1 MRNDTLKSLRKP
13 IRTLIWGG
21 IWLGAFGGVS
31 ALIPL
36 FGLAALAEAL
46 QTAPPDLHRIAML
59 AALIVVCTVL
69 GWLATTLAMGLTH
82 LADERLQARLRC
94 QMIAHLGVLPLGWF
108 TGTHSGMVRKAVE
121 DDLTELH
128 YLTAHH
134 EVERIRALSQP
145 IIGLFCLSLLD
156 WRLALLA
163 MATWPLYGVAYFW
176 MMRGYRE
183 NLQLM
188 DRDLAA
194 ISAAI
199 VELIRNI
206 VVIKSYRQAR
216 QNHHD
221 YGQATSRFALFYGGW
236 AGRTARIEAISA
248 LLLSVP
254 VIMLTSLAGG
264 YPLVTGGQMT
274 PVMLFAEIMVAMTL
288 PQCFQTLHTGNAAFK
303 RAQAAAERIDYLLSR
318 PSLPA
323 PTPTHPISPTSAE
336 VTFDHV
342 SFAYDDGRPVLNHL
356 SFTCAPGTVTA
367 LIGPSGAGKSTLA
380 RLVPR
385 FYDVSKGA
393 IRLGGVDV
401 RQLDRATLYRQVG
414 FVLQEVELLH
424 GTVRDNICLGHINAR
439 ESDIIAAAQA
449 AQIDSVIQALPQGY
463 DTMIGDGYCFS
474 GGEAQRIA
482 LARMILANR
491 PILILDEATSSAD
504 PEHEVQI
511 QAALSHLA
519 RGRTV
524 IVIAHRLASIAHAD
538 QILVLEDGRIVQKG
552 RHETLV
558 SQEGCYKDL
567 WEVENRAQP
576 LSHPAETEGALPC

>member
-13 IRTLIWGG
+13 VRTLIRGG
-21 IWLGAFGGVS
+21 IWLGALGGVS
-31 ALIPL
+31 ALVPL
-36 FGLAALAEAL
+36 FGLAALADAL
-46 QTAPPDLHRIAML
+46 QTAPPDLHRIAIL
-59 AALIVVCTVL
+59 AALIVICAVS

-82 LADERLQARLRC
+82 LADERLQARLRGR
-94 QMIAHLGVLPLGWF
+94 IITHLGVLPLGWF
-108 TGTHSGMVRKAVE
+108 TGTHSGIVRKAVE

-134 EVERIRALSQP
+134 EVERVRAVSQP
-145 IIGLFCLSLLD
+145 LIGLFCLSLLN

-163 MATWPLYGVAYFW
+163 VATWPLYGVAYLW

-183 NLQLM
+183 NLQHM

-216 QNHHD
+216 RIHND
-221 YGQATSRFALFYGGW
+221 YGQATSRFAAFYGGW

-264 YPLVTGGQMT
+264 YHLVTAGQVT
-274 PVMLFAEIMVAMTL
+274 PVMLLAEIMVAITL
-288 PQCFQTLHTGNAAFK
+288 PQSFQTLHTGNAAFK
-303 RAQAAAERIDYLLSR
+303 KAQAAAERLEHLLSL
-318 PSLPA
+318 PILPA
-323 PTPTHPISPTSAE
+323 PTHPLSPRSAE

-342 SFAYDDGRPVLNHL
+342 SFAYDDGRPVLGHI

-385 FYDVSKGA
+385 FYDVTEGA

-401 RQLDRATLYRQVG
+401 RQLDRATLYKQVG

-424 GTVRDNICLGHINAR
+424 GTVRDNIRLGKVDAG

-463 DTMIGDGYCFS
+463 DTIIGDKHRFS

-504 PEHEVQI
+504 PDHEVQI

-524 IVIAHRLASIAHAD
+524 IVIAHRLASIVHAD
-538 QILVLEDGRIVQKG
+538 QILVLAEGQIIQKG
-552 RHETLV
+552 RHEALIA
-558 SQEGCYKDL
+558 QDGCYKDL

-576 LSHPAETEGALPC
+576 HAHPAETEGALPC

>member
-1 MRNDTLKSLRKP
+1 MRDDILKSLRRP
-13 IRTLIWGG
+13 VRTLIRGG
-21 IWLGAFGGVS
+21 IWLGALGGVS

-36 FGLAALAEAL
+36 FGLAALADTL
-46 QTAPPDLHRIAML
+46 QTTPPDLHRVAML
-59 AALIVVCTVL
+59 ATLIIICGVM

-82 LADERLQARLRC
+82 LADERLQARLRSRI
-94 QMIAHLGVLPLGWF
+94 IAHLGVLPLGWF

-134 EVERIRALSQP
+134 EVERVRALSQP
-145 IIGLFCLSLLD
+145 IIGLFCLSLLNG
-156 WRLALLA
+156 RLALLA
-163 MATWPLYGVAYFW
+163 MATWPFYGMAYLW
-176 MMRGYRE
+176 MMRGYRG
-183 NLQLM
+183 NLQQM

-199 VELIRNI
+199 VEQIRNI

-216 QNHHD
+216 RIHND
-221 YGQATSRFALFYGGW
+221 YSQATSRFATFYGRW
-236 AGRTARIEAISA
+236 AGRTVRMEAISA

-264 YPLVTGGQMT
+264 YPLVTSGQVT
-274 PVMLFAEIMVAMTL
+274 PVMLLAEVMVAMTL
-288 PQCFQTLHTGNAAFK
+288 PQSFQTLHMGNAAFRK
-303 RAQAAAERIDYLLSR
+303 AQAAAGRLEHLLS
-318 PSLPA
+318 SQCLPA
-323 PTPTHPISPTSAE
+323 PTHPRSPTSAD
-336 VTFDHV
+336 VTFDDV
-342 SFAYDDGRPVLNHL
+342 SFAYDDGRPVLSHI

-385 FYDVSKGA
+385 FYDVTEGA

-401 RQLDRATLYRQVG
+401 RQLDRATLYKQVG
-414 FVLQEVELLH
+414 FVLQEVDLLH
-424 GTVRDNICLGHINAR
+424 GTVRDNIRLGQIDAR
-439 ESDIIAAAQA
+439 ESDVIKAAQA
-449 AQIDSVIQALPQGY
+449 AQIDSVIQALPRGY
-463 DTMIGDGYCFS
+463 DTMIGEEHCFS

-491 PILILDEATSSAD
+491 PVLILDEATSSAD
-504 PEHEVQI
+504 PNHEVKI
-511 QAALSHLA
+511 QTALSHLA

-538 QILVLEDGRIVQKG
+538 QILVLEDGRIIQKG

-558 SQEGCYKDL
+558 SQEGLYKNM
-567 WEVENRAQP
+567 WEVENRAELLP
-576 LSHPAETEGALPC
+576 ETAETESALPC

>member
-1 MRNDTLKSLRKP
+1 MRNDTMKSLRKP
-13 IRTLIWGG
+13 VQILIWGG
-21 IWLGAFGGVS
+21 IWLGALGGVS
-31 ALIPL
+31 ALVPL
-36 FGLAALAEAL
+36 FGLAALAETL
-46 QTAPPDLHRIAML
+46 QTTPPDLHRIAML
-59 AALIVVCTVL
+59 AALIVICGVL

-94 QMIAHLGVLPLGWF
+94 QIIAHLGVLPLGWF

-134 EVERIRALSQP
+134 EVERVRALSQP
-145 IIGLFCLSLLD
+145 IIGLFCLSLLNG
-156 WRLALLA
+156 RLALLA
-163 MATWPLYGVAYFW
+163 MATWPLYGVAYLW

-183 NLQLM
+183 NLQQM

-199 VELIRNI
+199 VELVRNI

-216 QNHHD
+216 QIHND
-221 YGQATSRFALFYGGW
+221 YGQATSRFAAFYGGW

-248 LLLSVP
+248 LLLSAP

-264 YPLVTGGQMT
+264 YPLVTSGQVT
-274 PVMLFAEIMVAMTL
+274 PVMLLAEIMVAMTL
-288 PQCFQTLHTGNAAFK
+288 PQSFQTLHTGNAAFK
-303 RAQAAAERIDYLLSR
+303 RAQAAAERLEHLLSR

-323 PTPTHPISPTSAE
+323 PTHPRSPTSAD
-336 VTFDHV
+336 VTFDDV
-342 SFAYDDGRPVLNHL
+342 SFAYDDGRPVLSHI

-367 LIGPSGAGKSTLA
+367 LIGPSGAGKSTLV

-385 FYDVSKGA
+385 FYDVTEGA

-401 RQLDRATLYRQVG
+401 RQLDRATLHKQVG

-424 GTVRDNICLGHINAR
+424 GTVRDNICLGQMDAQ

-449 AQIDSVIQALPQGY
+449 AQIDSVIQALPRGY
-463 DTMIGDGYCFS
+463 DTMIGEGHCFS

-491 PILILDEATSSAD
+491 PVLILDEATSSAD
-504 PEHEVQI
+504 PDHEVQI
-511 QAALSHLA
+511 QTALSHLA

-538 QILVLEDGRIVQKG
+538 QILVLEDGRIIQKG

-558 SQEGCYKDL
+558 SQEGCYKNL

-576 LSHPAETEGALPC
+576 LPEPAETESALPC